1 MYQIVAN
8 PTVSSRWDKTGIAA
22 STLCI
27 VHCILTPFLA
37 AALPIIAATE
47 RSTHI
52 GLTII
57 LMAIGS
63 VAFVPGY
70 RKHGRRSMVYMGMLG
85 FMMLCAAVLLPE
97 NLASETI
104 ETLLTVI
111 GGGFVIIAH
120 LSNMYFCL
128 NCSICR
134 ENPCQSHSE

>member
-1 MYQIVAN
+1 MYKIVAN
-8 PTVSSRWDKTGIAA
+8 PNVSSGWDKTGIAT
-22 STLCI
+22 SIICI
-27 VHCILTPFLA
+27 IHCILTPFLA
-37 AALPIIAATE
+37 AALPILAATE

-52 GLTII
+52 GLTIA
-57 LMAIGS
+57 LLAIGS

-70 RKHGRRSMVYMGMLG
+70 RKHGKRSMVYMGMLG
-85 FMMLCAAVLLPE
+85 IMMLCTAVFLPE

-111 GGGFVIIAH
+111 GGGFLIIAH

-134 ENPCQSHSE
+134 ENPCKSHSE